1 MQRPNEVGPLRLL
14 SESWSI
20 TYWMVMHKKWLDI
33 LRKAVPCM
41 ESSLHYQPTDQCLWS
56 ISTYF
61 TAAMSQ
67 RELFF
72 FKDFFK
78 ILDWTVLLKFYLY
91 VPLAPRILCLE
102 ANPSFPPTAYTH
114 AIPPGFPISPM
125 TVLSSIAPKWKFQ
138 PFLVGHPVQY
148 NSPSKNS

>member
-14 SESWSI
+14 SESQSI

-33 LRKAVPCM
+33 LRKTVPCM
-41 ESSLHYQPTDQCLWS
+41 ESSLHYQPTDQRLWS

-72 FKDFFK
+72 FKDF
-78 ILDWTVLLKFYLY
+78 LKFLT
-91 VPLAPRILCLE
+91 E
-102 ANPSFPPTAYTH
+102 MSF
-114 AIPPGFPISPM
+114 
-125 TVLSSIAPKWKFQ
+125 
-138 PFLVGHPVQY
+138 
-148 NSPSKNS
+148 